1 MLRDVPLH
9 TIQCGRGDGQTP
21 LPKLPRTVMRLKP
34 QLTKQEVSEVTKRL
48 KALGGL
54 RAPIP
59 KGIDPFRA
67 RPDRK
72 AVRGR

>member
-9 TIQCGRGDGQTP
+9 LVQCGRGDGQTP
-21 LPKLPRTVMRLKP
+21 LPKLPRKIQRLERK
-34 QLTKQEVSEVTKRL
+34 LTKQEVMEVQKRL

-54 RAPIP
+54 KAPIP

-67 RPDRK
+67 RPDRR